1 MRIAVGKP
9 VVVRAPHEVST
20 DAIEAD
26 WLARWP
32 PETRLPEQR
41 RRLAGALR
49 MVRSTTVANR
59 PWVAPLEVV
68 GDGARDAREVYEA
81 AFAAVVDMA
90 AEAAH
95 GALAAAGLAPEDV
108 DCVVTTH
115 TTSWTIPQLD
125 VALVNRLGLRRDVAR
140 VPAATLACAGG
151 AHALVQAT
159 RYLAGRPEGVV
170 LVVAG
175 EALSILH
182 MPWRE
187 PTRTGVL
194 YGALFGDSA
203 GAAVVAGA
211 GRRQE
216 DSARRLVAAG
226 GGLVADVETW
236 EWLQHGESPYW
247 GELHPGGV
255 PGAGRITFESNRDAT
270 KGARET
276 MPHLVKWLNGRQVDW
291 AVVHPGGP
299 GIIADTVDALGLPPE
314 AGRHSADSLRG
325 GNLGGVAVLDVLRR
339 TLDEGPARGPGLLV
353 AYGPGFTADALF
365 LDVPE
370 ADVPEADV
378 PGADVT
384 GTTVPGAATP

>member
-1 MRIAVGKP
+1 MRVAVTKP
-9 VVVRAPHEVST
+9 VVVRAPYEVST

-26 WLARWP
+26 WLERWP
-32 PETRLPEQR
+32 LETQPPERR
-41 RRLAGALR
+41 RRLAAALR
-49 MVRSTTVANR
+49 MVRSTGVTSR
-59 PWVAPLEVV
+59 PWVAPLDVV
-68 GDGARDAREVYEA
+68 GDGERDSRTVYAE

-90 AEAAH
+90 ATASLQ
-95 GALAAAGLAPEDV
+95 ALEAAGLAPEDV

-151 AHALVQAT
+151 AHSLIQAK
-159 RYLAGRPEGVV
+159 RYLADRPDGVV

-203 GAAVVAGA
+203 AATVMAGA
-211 GRRQE
+211 GPGQE
-216 DSARRLVAAG
+216 ESARRLVAAG
-226 GGLVADVETW
+226 GGLIADVDSW
-236 EWLQHGESPYW
+236 EWLQPGESPYW
-247 GELHPGGV
+247 GELHPAGV

-270 KGARET
+270 KGARES
-276 MPHLVKWLNGRQVDW
+276 MPHLVKWLDGRRVEW

-299 GIIADTVDALGLPPE
+299 GIITDTVDALGLPPE
-314 AGRHSADSLRG
+314 AGRHSVDSLTG
-325 GNLGGVAVLDVLRR
+325 GNLGGGAVLDVLRR
-339 TLDEGPARGPGLLV
+339 TLEEGPARGPGALV
-353 AYGPGFTADALF
+353 SYGPGFVADAIF
-365 LDVPE
+365 LDVPDE
-370 ADVPEADV
+370 SPAV
-378 PGADVT
+378 
-384 GTTVPGAATP
+384 